1 VKISMK
7 LSVILSAVF
16 AAICFSVA
24 ITGFSSL
31 GDIADPAQR
40 DDGRGFALFWTF
52 LGGVATFF
60 GALGFWIMKTHKEG
74 EDG

>member
-1 VKISMK
+1 LKISMK

-16 AAICFSVA
+16 AAICFAVA

-31 GDIADPAQR
+31 GEIADSAQR
-40 DDGRGFALFWTF
+40 SDGEGFVWFWTF
-52 LGGVATFF
+52 LGIVATFF
-60 GALGFWIMKTHKEG
+60 GALGFWVVKTHKG